1 MTESINTPSNDN
13 LVAQPDTLDWAKT
26 DGLLPA
32 IVQHA
37 RSGEVLMLGYMNREA
52 LEHSIET
59 GQVTFYSRSKQRLWT
74 KGESSGNVLG
84 LVSAR
89 TDCDR
94 DAILIQ
100 ALPQGP
106 TCHLGTRSC
115 FGDSPGP
122 ALSMLGRLADIID
135 ARAAEGADGQS
146 SSYTAKLLAEG
157 PNRCAQKVGEEGVE
171 VALATVSG
179 PIEELNNEA
188 ADLLYHLLVCLK
200 SAGSDLETVMS
211 VLQQRHRPG

>member
-1 MTESINTPSNDN
+1 MTESTASSSSDT
-13 LVAQPDTLDWAKT
+13 LLAQPDTLDWAKT

-37 RSGEVLMLGYMNREA
+37 RTGEVLMLGYMNRES

-59 GQVTFYSRSKQRLWT
+59 GQVTFYSRSRQRLWT
-74 KGESSGNVLG
+74 KGESSGHVLQ

-94 DAILIQ
+94 DAILVQ

-115 FGDSPGP
+115 FGESPGP

-135 ARAAEGADGQS
+135 ARAAEDAE

-171 VALATVSG
+171 VALAAVSG
-179 PIEELNNEA
+179 PVEDLNNEA

-211 VLQQRHRPG
+211 VLQQRHRPKP